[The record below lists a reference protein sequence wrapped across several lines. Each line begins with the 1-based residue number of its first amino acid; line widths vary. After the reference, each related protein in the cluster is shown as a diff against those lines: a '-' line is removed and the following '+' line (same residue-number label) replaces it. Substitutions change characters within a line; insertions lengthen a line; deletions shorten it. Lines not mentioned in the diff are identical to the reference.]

1 MHCCKP
7 FYCFIIPNT
16 TSFCSIQTIIL
27 MKFNI
32 LLLFAISLFAMG
44 CHSHCDHEGHDHSS
58 HDHSGHDHS
67 AHAHEGH
74 AHKEEKIITYTLW
87 ENNTELFIEFPPLI
101 QNKKTKL
108 RLVATDLELF
118 TPLNT
123 SITVHTK
130 GGKQYK
136 AVGTQKGVFEATITP
151 PNASSLDL
159 IITLNHD
166 QGKTTFVLNQ
176 LPIAKDDHDAF
187 HIVYPNADETGN
199 INYAR
204 TQAWQDQ
211 LQVVSV
217 QKKPVG
223 NIIHT
228 SGVIQPAVSNLTNI
242 VAKSN
247 GIVTIRKK
255 NMTTGSAVRAGEL
268 LFTVTGKGIVEDD
281 LEMNYIKAKSNL
293 DRQQA
298 HLERKKKL
306 LDDNIVGQKEY
317 DQVLNQYELAKAE
330 FDNIEKLFQKGE
342 KRHLITNTA
351 TGFVAQIFVQEGQF
365 VEAGQPLAAVLKNS
379 RVQVKIDV
387 SPRYRTL
394 LPSINNANFIN
405 PYSNK
410 VYSLSGL
417 DGKVMSFG
425 RMTSHD
431 EGHYIPMF
439 FEINNHPALA
449 PGSLVEAYLMTQV
462 QQEQLI
468 VPNNAI
474 LEEMGSYIVFIQ
486 KSAETFEKQVI
497 KVDATDGQFTQVIS
511 GLSEGDKV
519 VSKGALQIKLA
530 SMAVV
535 ADPHAG
541 HNH

>member
-1 MHCCKP
+1 
-7 FYCFIIPNT
+7 
-16 TSFCSIQTIIL
+16 
-27 MKFNI
+27 MKNNI
-32 LLLFAISLFAMG
+32 LLLLAISLISIG
-44 CHSHCDHEGHDHSS
+44 CHSHCDHDHDG

-67 AHAHEGH
+67 AHDHGADAHED
-74 AHKEEKIITYTLW
+74 EQVITYTLW
-87 ENNTELFIEFPPLI
+87 KDKTELFVEFKPFVAN
-101 QNKKTKL
+101 QKTKL
-108 RLVATDLELF
+108 RFVATDLAEF
-118 TPLNT
+118 KPTGS
-123 SITVHTK
+123 SIQVHIK
-130 GGKQYK
+130 GGNQYK
-136 AVGTQKGVFEATITP
+136 TSKIEAGVFETTVNT
-151 PNASSLDL
+151 PNASKLDL
-159 IITLNHD
+159 VVVVNKETERS
-166 QGKTTFVLNQ
+166 TFVLNK
-176 LPIAKDDHDAF
+176 LPIAKDAHDAF
-187 HIVYPNADETGN
+187 HLSYPNSDKIGN
-199 INYAR
+199 INYTKA
-204 TQAWQDQ
+204 QAWNDQ
-211 LQVVSV
+211 LRVVAV
-217 QKKPVG
+217 QKRPVG
-223 NIIHT
+223 DIIHT
-228 SGVIQPAVSNLTNI
+228 SGVIQPAASNLTNI

-281 LEMNYIKAKSNL
+281 LEMNYIKAKSTL

-306 LDDNIVGQKEY
+306 LEDNIVGQKEY

-342 KRHLITNTA
+342 KRHLITNTT

-365 VEAGQPLAAVLKNS
+365 VKAGQPLAAVLKNS

-394 LPSINNANFIN
+394 LPLIENANFIN
-405 PYSNK
+405 PYSNQ
-410 VYSLSGL
+410 VYSLSEL
-417 DGKVMSFG
+417 EGKVISFG
-425 RMTSHD
+425 RMTSHA

-449 PGSLVEAYLMTQV
+449 PGSLVEAYLMTKA

-468 VPNNAI
+468 VPNSAI
-474 LEEMGSYIVFIQ
+474 LEEMGSYIVFVQ
-486 KSAETFEKQVI
+486 TSAETFEKQVVKI
-497 KVDATDGQFTQVIS
+497 GANDGQYTQIIS
-511 GLSEGDKV
+511 GLSAEDRV
-519 VSKGALQIKLA
+519 VSIAALQVKLA